1 MVQLLVRVIEAER
14 MLRRREIVAQDKI
27 QLKIFP
33 AAAGDGRDGVVRRAV
48 SLGEDHGG
56 FIGVAAPGSQD
67 LLRQQAQPV
76 RVAAGQAQD
85 GHRPFDDPGCNVRES
100 GKRDRRLDR
109 GLFHG
114 EGVVTALEM
123 VVAQNRAADD
133 GQIRVRAEEI
143 MREQLRKVQQPAE
156 RRRADAHGRMLG
168 VEDDAVLVV
177 IDVGGILQI
186 PAAAVQ
192 LKGDDAV
199 VLPGGMVHAA
209 RVALVFRAQGAFGI
223 AGLRR
228 ELGRGDGARVLLGLG
243 EVDGDV
249 QLAVFAGVGPLF
261 ILRDAVAADV
271 VGVLA
276 EAVEPVGRLL
286 RGDLVE
292 RMEAGAD
299 LVRPGRQHPH
309 ELRVEQIAGDLI
321 IRADAAGDGI
331 AGQHLQNIGQRGLCR
346 GGFVEGIELQR
357 LEQRVARKDQIL
369 RLEEPRALGIAAE
382 GGNIRIKHGDTS
394 FVDFVLGCI

>member
-1 MVQLLVRVIEAER
+1 
-14 MLRRREIVAQDKI
+14 
-27 QLKIFP
+27 
-33 AAAGDGRDGVVRRAV
+33 
-48 SLGEDHGG
+48 
-56 FIGVAAPGSQD
+56 
-67 LLRQQAQPV
+67 
-76 RVAAGQAQD
+76 
-85 GHRPFDDPGCNVRES
+85 
-100 GKRDRRLDR
+100 
-109 GLFHG
+109 
-114 EGVVTALEM
+114 
-123 VVAQNRAADD
+123 
-133 GQIRVRAEEI
+133 
-143 MREQLRKVQQPAE
+143 
-156 RRRADAHGRMLG
+156 MLG

-177 IDVGGILQI
+177 IDVRGILQI

-228 ELGRGDGARVLLGLG
+228 ELGCGDGARVLLGLG

-261 ILRDAVAADV
+261 VLRDAVAADV

-299 LVRPGRQHPH
+299 LVRPGRQHAH

-346 GGFVEGIELQR
+346 GGGFVEGIELQR